1 VAALKE
7 ILIASEVRRLRE
19 RGEDIESVLAYLRK
33 GGRSQMQSVLMLN
46 SEYGMN
52 LLDAN
57 RTMHES
63 ETWRDARE
71 AMDAE
76 LDRLMTD
83 EADPV
88 DRAGN
93 PER

>member
-1 VAALKE
+1 
-7 ILIASEVRRLRE
+7 
-19 RGEDIESVLAYLRK
+19 
-33 GGRSQMQSVLMLN
+33 MLN